1 MGESLFHSNNYF
13 RETIERMVDKSR
25 SSELGNVDSH
35 LLTLRDKAKLLLPIY
50 IFTS

>member
-13 RETIERMVDKSR
+13 RETIERMIDKS